1 MATLSHLEF
10 LHKSIR
16 PKNRVVGFLLA
27 LVFPGFL
34 HAAESGL
41 PTALPEDAGLSSAR
55 LELLTSVLARHVEE
69 GRVPG
74 LVAAVARHGKLV
86 YLQSMGWQNIENR
99 NAMQADSIFQIRSM
113 SKPIAS
119 AAIMQ
124 LIEQDRLALSDPVS
138 RYIPAF
144 GGMQV
149 FVDPGDPDNSPLRAP
164 ARAITIEDLLLNM
177 GGLSHRLGPLYT
189 SRQVRS
195 RADTLEQLVA
205 KVAAVPLV
213 ADPGTQW
220 VYSIAATVLGRIV
233 EIVSGRRFDEYL
245 QAEILQPLA
254 MTDTDFHVPGDKTNR
269 LAHPYQV
276 VQEPLTL
283 RPVPPMSIPITQP
296 PPLLEGAAG
305 LVSTVPDYLRFLQA
319 MLNGGELAGKRIL
332 SAESVAAMTRNHVPA
347 EALPISL
354 SGGSLPAL
362 GWGYGFS
369 VVIDEAQSAYGVNN
383 GEFGW
388 NGSLGTFSWAD
399 PETQTIAIL
408 MMQVAPA
415 GVWELSALFKT
426 LVSQALID

>member
-1 MATLSHLEF
+1 
-10 LHKSIR
+10 
-16 PKNRVVGFLLA
+16 
-27 LVFPGFL
+27 
-34 HAAESGL
+34 
-41 PTALPEDAGLSSAR
+41 
-55 LELLTSVLARHVEE
+55 
-69 GRVPG
+69 
-74 LVAAVARHGKLV
+74 HGKLV
-86 YLQSMGWQNIENR
+86 YLQSMGWQDVEN
-99 NAMQADSIFQIRSM
+99 NDAMRANSIFQIRSM
-113 SKPIAS
+113 SKPIVS
-119 AAIMQ
+119 AAILQ
-124 LIEQDRLALSDPVS
+124 LIEQGQLALSDPVA

-144 GGMQV
+144 GDMQV
-149 FVDPGDPDNSPLRAP
+149 FINPADPDNSPLRAP
-164 ARAITIEDLLLNM
+164 TRAMTIEDLLLNM

-220 VYSIAATVLGRIV
+220 VYSISATVLGRIV
-233 EIVSGRRFDEYL
+233 EIVSGRRFDDYL
-245 QAEILQPLA
+245 RTEILQPLS
-254 MTDTDFHVPGDKTNR
+254 MPDTDFHVPGDKINR

-276 VQEPLTL
+276 VQDELML
-283 RPVPPMSIPITQP
+283 RPIPPMSIPITQA

-319 MLNGGELAGKRIL
+319 MLNGGELDGKRIL
-332 SAESVAAMTRNHVPA
+332 STASVATMISNHVPA
-347 EALPISL
+347 AALPISL
-354 SGGSLPAL
+354 SGSSLPAL

-369 VVIDEAQSAYGVNN
+369 VVIDETQSAYGVNN

-415 GVWELSALFKT
+415 GAWNLSALFKT